1 MENKTQEQTILAIK
15 EEVPEDDFQVEY
27 EILPAYTFSEFKDIR
42 QKEIS
47 EKISEIDAMSAELEE
62 KIDKLNVDINRLTN
76 HADGIDYM
84 IAVGCGI
91 VAGIFD
97 SIFVGEWN
105 FEKAKA
111 KSNEQINKKVMDFAK
126 KQGYEGDR
134 LEDAINFLENKYKL
148 PGDIEWNIKKKFVDE
163 AKKKGFNSPPGKKG
177 KYEDAVKFMN
187 ENFPKKDGTKW
198 GVVDNFI
205 TDKTHHL
212 DDFCHHPNLVGL
224 ICCIIVQFTGT
235 SIYANKNSEIINVPV
250 TVNDYGQLQG
260 HNAVTRFFCGI
271 INWFMNAA
279 KTMANAK
286 GHWMSDLAGSSG
298 SAGNGMGL
306 PGSFM
311 SLLKELSALPII
323 KDIKFTNKKTGKK
336 EIPFAE
342 ILRKAYQNGIGTGKK
357 QVDLGIFNS
366 LFEGASSKFDYRTE
380 NAIKLELKRQSVPV
394 IINEILV
401 RALYFIRRFII
412 EIKSHD
418 TLKEI
423 NWKNTIPLRNRTI
436 ARMMTIASG
445 TFTACDLADAAIRS
459 AVKNAGVENPA
470 FWKDFILRIN
480 FVGIGRFAIAVGTD
494 VGMGIKRQV
503 QIRKRMEYRNEDGI
517 LQVAK
522 IYYLQENMWI
532 EVEDT
537 EEAMQDLYNEA
548 NKAFLKLA
556 DDYTNIQ
563 TDIKI
568 FGEKAN
574 ALERIRPGA
583 KARFLE
589 RIQWGN

>member
-1 MENKTQEQTILAIK
+1 MENETQEQTILAIK
-15 EEVPEDDFQVEY
+15 EEVLEDDFQIEY
-27 EILPAYTFSEFKDIR
+27 EILSAYTSSDFKDIR

-62 KIDKLNVDINRLTN
+62 KIDKLNVNINRLTN

-91 VAGIFD
+91 VAGLFD
-97 SIFVGEWN
+97 SIFVGEWD

-111 KSNEQINKKVMDFAK
+111 KSNEQINKKVMNFAK
-126 KQGYEGDR
+126 KHGFDETKCKSSDKLGSAV
-134 LEDAINFLENKYKL
+134 EFLENKFKL
-148 PGDIEWNIKKKFVDE
+148 PGDNDWKFPDS
-163 AKKKGFNSPPGKKG
+163 K
-177 KYEDAVKFMN
+177 
-187 ENFPKKDGTKW
+187 
-198 GVVDNFI
+198 I
-205 TDKTHHL
+205 TTKTHHL

-260 HNAVTRFFCGI
+260 HNVVTRFFCGI

-279 KTMANAK
+279 KAMANAK
-286 GHWMSDLAGSSG
+286 EHWMSDLAGSNS
-298 SAGNGMGL
+298 SAGKGMGL

-311 SLLKELSALPII
+311 SLLKELSALPGIN
-323 KDIKFTNKKTGKK
+323 DIKFTNKKTGKK

-342 ILRKAYQNGIGTGKK
+342 ILRRAYQNGIGTGDK
-357 QVDLGIFNS
+357 QVNLGVFNS

-412 EIKSHD
+412 EVKAHN
-418 TLKEI
+418 TLNEI
-423 NWKNTIPLRNRTI
+423 NWKNTIPLCNRTI

-445 TFTACDLADAAIRS
+445 TFTACDFADAAIRS
-459 AVKNAGVENPA
+459 AVKNAGEIENPA
-470 FWKDFILRIN
+470 FWKDFILRVN

-494 VGMGIKRQV
+494 VGMGIKRQGL
-503 QIRKRMEYRNEDGI
+503 IKKRMQYQNQNEMF
-517 LQVAK
+517 QTAK

-537 EEAMQDLYNEA
+537 EKSIDEMYETAEKSFEYFVASWNDISDSLVKIQKIDTDKIEQKNPGLGRE
-548 NKAFLKLA
+548 LK
-556 DDYTNIQ
+556 
-563 TDIKI
+563 DI
-568 FGEKAN
+568 
-574 ALERIRPGA
+574 LEW
-583 KARFLE
+583 E
-589 RIQWGN
+589 